1 LKFISLSYE
10 PNCFIPTPLNLELDL
25 NQDPIQGL
33 EKKCA
38 WPAADGGRVC
48 GLCVRVCVVLF
59 CCYLYYYYYFND
71 LTSKVNQK
79 KKKKI
84 PYS

>member
-33 EKKCA
+33 EKKNA
-38 WPAADGGRVC
+38 LGQRRMVGGFVDYAC
-48 GLCVRVCVVLF
+48 VCVLF
-59 CCYLYYYYYFND
+59 YFVVIYIIIIII
-71 LTSKVNQK
+71 LT
-79 KKKKI
+79 I
-84 PYS
+84 